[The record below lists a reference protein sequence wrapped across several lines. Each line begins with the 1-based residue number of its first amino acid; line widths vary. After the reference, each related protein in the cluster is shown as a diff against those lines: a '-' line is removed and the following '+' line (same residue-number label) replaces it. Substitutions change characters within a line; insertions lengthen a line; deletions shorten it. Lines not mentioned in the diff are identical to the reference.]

1 VLRRS
6 ARALRRTR
14 RLRAGVRAGPRDRPP
29 RPAPR
34 GPRRAR
40 ERRTK
45 RRAGAREPDLGVS
58 GAPGRLLRGSLGT
71 SRRAARGARARRRRG
86 GPARGGRDR
95 RRPHPEDVR
104 SRCAPGI
111 VHAWLFGAAR
121 AVAAPR
127 TRERRPG
134 GVQHL
139 PAGEGVS
146 MFLLGTLARCLPR
159 GVAAALVLFAPLLA
173 AGQATLGAKGD
184 TIHGRVAGLT
194 AEGVV
199 FEPASGKGQIAVNW
213 ADVQSLETEGNYSV
227 MHGAE
232 GETRGR
238 ILGFEGGEFILVGDA
253 PATAERVEIGT
264 LFHAYDESKMAG
276 SWVERMRSR
285 LRFWM
290 ATLDA
295 SAAYTNSTTDTM
307 AGAAGFLIDRK
318 KEPHHP

>member
-1 VLRRS
+1 PP
-6 ARALRRTR
+6 APP
-14 RLRAGVRAGPRDRPP
+14 RAGEARPKRGSRAPEPNLRD
-29 RPAPR
+29 
-34 GPRRAR
+34 
-40 ERRTK
+40 
-45 RRAGAREPDLGVS
+45 S

-159 GVAAALVLFAPLLA
+159 GVAA
-173 AGQATLGAKGD
+173 
-184 TIHGRVAGLT
+184 
-194 AEGVV
+194 GVV
-199 FEPASGKGQIAVNW
+199 VFGHLLPR
-213 ADVQSLETEGNYSV
+213 D
-227 MHGAE
+227 
-232 GETRGR
+232 
-238 ILGFEGGEFILVGDA
+238 
-253 PATAERVEIGT
+253 TA
-264 LFHAYDESKMAG
+264 
-276 SWVERMRSR
+276 
-285 LRFWM
+285 
-290 ATLDA
+290 
-295 SAAYTNSTTDTM
+295 
-307 AGAAGFLIDRK
+307 
-318 KEPHHP
+318 